1 MNDLHSLHADLVE
14 KFEASEDS
22 GSAMRRKSER
32 DWDYYDGKQWT
43 DEEVKE
49 LKRRGQPAITQNMIK
64 QKIDFLQ
71 GLERQ
76 QRTVPNA
83 LPRTPQHETDAH
95 SASDAL
101 KFVADDQRYN
111 KTRSRVWEDILK
123 AGWGGVSVTV
133 EQKSRGKDA
142 LTDTTAMHGPEW
154 TVLIRRC
161 QWDRMFWDPYSAA
174 EDFSDAGYLGMVIW
188 MDREEA
194 ERRYGEGAAQVFDET
209 VSARSIGD
217 TFDDKPWQAWVSTGK
232 RQRIRVVQ
240 MYYIGRDGQW
250 DFCEFTKGGILL
262 SGPSPYEGEDGRREH
277 EFSWTSA
284 YVDRENAR
292 YGEIRNLIDP
302 QDEINKRR
310 SKALH
315 HFTAR
320 QTFGN
325 QRALGNASERDIR
338 QQLARPD
345 GHVRMTGEAVWGKDF
360 GVIPTNDQA
369 TGHFELLQQALQSF
383 EVMGPNSAMMG
394 KKDGNESGRAI
405 MAQQQGGSIQVGPI
419 VDALREMDM
428 ETYRKVWRRIRQF
441 WTGQTWVRVTDDLNN
456 MKWVEINKPAQR
468 PMMRP
473 ALDPETG
480 QAVMQP
486 AIDPATGQPAM
497 EPVIDPATGQPVME
511 NSVADLDVDIEISD
525 APDMGTLQ
533 QEEFSNL
540 IELAKIGVVM
550 PPKVYLAASNL
561 RNKGELV
568 QMLDDASQQQQQV
581 PPEQQQAIRLE
592 LQGKEV
598 ENAKGAADIQLKRAQ
613 SAKLEMEARMAPIEF
628 ARSQQ
633 EQANARDERIAFK
646 RADMERHPP
655 SA

>member
-1 MNDLHSLHADLVE
+1 
-14 KFEASEDS
+14 
-22 GSAMRRKSER
+22 
-32 DWDYYDGKQWT
+32 
-43 DEEVKE
+43 
-49 LKRRGQPAITQNMIK
+49 
-64 QKIDFLQ
+64 
-71 GLERQ
+71 
-76 QRTVPNA
+76 
-83 LPRTPQHETDAH
+83 
-95 SASDAL
+95 
-101 KFVADDQRYN
+101 
-111 KTRSRVWEDILK
+111 
-123 AGWGGVSVTV
+123 
-133 EQKSRGKDA
+133 
-142 LTDTTAMHGPEW
+142 
-154 TVLIRRC
+154 
-161 QWDRMFWDPYSAA
+161 
-174 EDFSDAGYLGMVIW
+174 
-188 MDREEA
+188 
-194 ERRYGEGAAQVFDET
+194 
-209 VSARSIGD
+209 
-217 TFDDKPWQAWVSTGK
+217 
-232 RQRIRVVQ
+232 
-240 MYYIGRDGQW
+240 
-250 DFCEFTKGGILL
+250 
-262 SGPSPYEGEDGRREH
+262 
-277 EFSWTSA
+277 
-284 YVDRENAR
+284 
-292 YGEIRNLIDP
+292 
-302 QDEINKRR
+302 
-310 SKALH
+310 
-315 HFTAR
+315 
-320 QTFGN
+320 
-325 QRALGNASERDIR
+325 
-338 QQLARPD
+338 
-345 GHVRMTGEAVWGKDF
+345 
-360 GVIPTNDQA
+360 
-369 TGHFELLQQALQSF
+369 
-383 EVMGPNSAMMG
+383 
-394 KKDGNESGRAI
+394 
-405 MAQQQGGSIQVGPI
+405 
-419 VDALREMDM
+419 M

-598 ENAKGAADIQLKRAQ
+598 ENAKGAADIQLKQAQ

>member
-1 MNDLHSLHADLVE
+1 
-14 KFEASEDS
+14 
-22 GSAMRRKSER
+22 
-32 DWDYYDGKQWT
+32 
-43 DEEVKE
+43 
-49 LKRRGQPAITQNMIK
+49 
-64 QKIDFLQ
+64 
-71 GLERQ
+71 
-76 QRTVPNA
+76 
-83 LPRTPQHETDAH
+83 
-95 SASDAL
+95 
-101 KFVADDQRYN
+101 
-111 KTRSRVWEDILK
+111 
-123 AGWGGVSVTV
+123 
-133 EQKSRGKDA
+133 
-142 LTDTTAMHGPEW
+142 
-154 TVLIRRC
+154 
-161 QWDRMFWDPYSAA
+161 
-174 EDFSDAGYLGMVIW
+174 
-188 MDREEA
+188 
-194 ERRYGEGAAQVFDET
+194 
-209 VSARSIGD
+209 
-217 TFDDKPWQAWVSTGK
+217 
-232 RQRIRVVQ
+232 
-240 MYYIGRDGQW
+240 
-250 DFCEFTKGGILL
+250 
-262 SGPSPYEGEDGRREH
+262 
-277 EFSWTSA
+277 
-284 YVDRENAR
+284 
-292 YGEIRNLIDP
+292 
-302 QDEINKRR
+302 
-310 SKALH
+310 
-315 HFTAR
+315 
-320 QTFGN
+320 
-325 QRALGNASERDIR
+325 
-338 QQLARPD
+338 
-345 GHVRMTGEAVWGKDF
+345 
-360 GVIPTNDQA
+360 
-369 TGHFELLQQALQSF
+369 LQQALQSF

-598 ENAKGAADIQLKRAQ
+598 ENAKGAADIQLKQAQ

-628 ARSQQ
+628 ERSQQ
-633 EQANARDERIAFK
+633 EQANARNERIAFK
-646 RADMERHPP
+646 RADMERQPP